1 MMVSQGS
8 SAGVAKNKF
17 LSAETFR
24 TTAKETHQKNN
35 GSLELFLS
43 GIGRKNTSGPGA
55 SPHTNQRRPVA
66 KRSGS

>member
-43 GIGRKNTSGPGA
+43 GIGRKKTKNTSGPGA
-55 SPHTNQRRPVA
+55 SPHTNQA
-66 KRSGS
+66 